1 MTKKERV
8 ISAIKGQEVDAIP
21 SGFSLHFPSD
31 VAFGDEAVKAHLQ
44 FFKDTDTDILKIMN
58 ENLVPYMGEIKTSED
73 YKMIKNISINDRF
86 MQDQIELVK
95 RILDGCDPEG
105 FTMGTLHGI
114 TASAIH
120 PLEKMGPDCTYDVV
134 RRMHS
139 EFLKNNPKPVLE
151 GMKRIADGMC
161 QLAQKYI
168 ELGVDSVYYAA
179 LGGETR
185 YFTDE
190 QFAEWIEPFDQMIM
204 GAIKEAGGYC
214 FLHICKDQLNMER
227 YRNYGTYADVVNWG
241 VYEAP
246 FSLEDGRRMF
256 PGKTIMGG
264 LPNRSGVLVDG
275 TIDEIETAVKDVIAS
290 FGRTG
295 FILGADC
302 TLATEQDLKKLRAAV
317 EAARKA

>member
-1 MTKKERV
+1 MTKRERV
-8 ISAIKGQEVDAIP
+8 LAAIHGEEVDAIP
-21 SGFSLHFPSD
+21 SGFSLHFPEKM
-31 VAFGDEAVKAHLQ
+31 AFGDKAVDAHLH
-44 FFKDTDTDILKIMN
+44 FFRETDTDILKIMN
-58 ENLVPYMGEIKTSED
+58 ENLVPYMGEIKRAQD
-73 YKMIKNISINDRF
+73 YQMVKNISIHEKF

-95 RILDGCDPEG
+95 KILDGCDPEG

-120 PLEKMGPDCTYDVV
+120 PLEKMGPEFGYDVV
-134 RRMHS
+134 RTLHS
-139 EFLKNNPKPVLE
+139 QFLKENPKPVLE

-190 QFAEWIEPFDQMIM
+190 EFAEWIEPFDKMIM

-214 FLHICKDQLNMER
+214 FLHICKDHLNIER
-227 YRNYGTYADVVNWG
+227 YRNYSAYADVVNWG

-246 FSLEDGRRMF
+246 LSLEEGRRLF
-256 PGKTIMGG
+256 PNKTIMGG

-275 TIDEIETAVKDVIAS
+275 TEEEIGNAVNDVITS
-290 FGRTG
+290 FGKKG

-302 TLATEQDLKKLRAAV
+302 TLATEQDLRKIRIAV